1 MKKICLLLAV
11 VLFILFCSLNFGF
24 SAAPALAVQSVQ
36 DLVATSLQQTIEA
49 LITPTPAVSVKEI
62 KIAIIVNETLDTFR
76 TGTPTP
82 LPKPGNIETAV
93 YATLAALE
101 PTASI
106 SAEDVEI
113 AAAVSGTV
121 QALLPTTMASA
132 SLMQTVEAYRAKITA
147 IALTPEPPPA
157 APAVSTALP
166 PAASVPTAQEIP
178 DPVGCEDAKLVSHVS
193 IPDGTKLL
201 PAQPFKKTWRIQN
214 SGSCASPWTPSH
226 QLVYSRGERM
236 NGLWGVHLPR
246 NVGRGETVDI
256 SVDLTAPSAPGEY
269 SGIWM
274 MADGAGNVFGRQFQ
288 VRIAVVD
295 KGLFACALVGTQ
307 PDGPG
312 VVVTLRNTGTERW
325 SENDVD
331 LVYSSGEAPTAETR
345 LDLPGNV
352 PPGGT
357 ITFPKIDFNSGRTPG
372 NSIWTLYNNAEAICS
387 FGI

>member
-1 MKKICLLLAV
+1 MKR
-11 VLFILFCSLNFGF
+11 N
-24 SAAPALAVQSVQ
+24 PALSIVIFTVAAVFFNAAVAFAQSEA
-36 DLVATSLQQTIEA
+36 DLIATGLQQTLDA

-76 TGTPTP
+76 RGTPTP

-101 PTASI
+101 PTASL

-121 QALLPTTMASA
+121 QALLPTAMASA
-132 SLMQTVEAYRAKITA
+132 SLMRTIDAYRAKITA
-147 IALTPEPPPA
+147 IASTPAPPPA
-157 APAVSTALP
+157 PPAVPTALP
-166 PAASVPTAQEIP
+166 PAASAVPTAWEIP

-193 IPDGTKLL
+193 IPDGTTLL

-236 NGLWGVHLPR
+236 NGLWGVHLTK

-274 MADGAGNVFGRQFQ
+274 MADGEGNVFGRQFQ

-295 KGLFACALVGTQ
+295 KGLFACALVGTR

-312 VVVTLRNTGTERW
+312 VVVTLRNTGTENW

-372 NSIWTLYNNAEAICS
+372 NSVWTLYNNAEAICS

>member
-1 MKKICLLLAV
+1 MKRNPALSIVIFTVAAVFFYAV
-11 VLFILFCSLNFGF
+11 VAF
-24 SAAPALAVQSVQ
+24 AQSEA
-36 DLVATSLQQTIEA
+36 DLIATGLQQTLDA

-62 KIAIIVNETLDTFR
+62 KIAILVNETLEAFR

-101 PTASI
+101 PTASL

-121 QALLPTTMASA
+121 QALLPTAMASA
-132 SLMQTVEAYRAKITA
+132 SLRGPIEAYRARITA
-147 IALTPEPPPA
+147 IA
-157 APAVSTALP
+157 STAALSGAT
-166 PAASVPTAQEIP
+166 PAVPTALESP
-178 DPVGCEDAKLVSHVS
+178 NPVGCEDATLVSHVS
-193 IPDGTKLL
+193 IPDGTTLL

-214 SGSCASPWTPSH
+214 SGSCASPWTPSY

-236 NGLWGVHLPR
+236 NGLWGVHLTK

-274 MADGAGNVFGRQFQ
+274 MADGEGNVFGRQFQ

-295 KGLFACALVGTQ
+295 KGLFACALVGTR

-312 VVVTLRNTGTERW
+312 VVVTLRNTGTENW

-357 ITFPKIDFNSGRTPG
+357 VTFPKIDFNSGRTPG
-372 NSIWTLYNNAEAICS
+372 NSVWTLYNNAEAICS

>member
-1 MKKICLLLAV
+1 MKR
-11 VLFILFCSLNFGF
+11 N
-24 SAAPALAVQSVQ
+24 PALSIVIFTVAAVFFYAAVAFAQSEA
-36 DLVATSLQQTIEA
+36 DLIATGLQQTLDA
-49 LITPTPAVSVKEI
+49 LITSTPAVSVKEI

-101 PTASI
+101 PTASL

-121 QALLPTTMASA
+121 QALLPTAMASA
-132 SLMQTVEAYRAKITA
+132 SLMRTIDAYRAKITA
-147 IALTPEPPPA
+147 IASTPAPPPA
-157 APAVSTALP
+157 PPAVPTALP
-166 PAASVPTAQEIP
+166 PAASAVPTAREIP

-193 IPDGTKLL
+193 IPDGTTLL

-214 SGSCASPWTPSH
+214 SGSCASPWTPSY

-236 NGLWGVHLPR
+236 NGLWGVHLTK

-274 MADGAGNVFGRQFQ
+274 MADGEGNVFGRQFQ

-295 KGLFACALVGTQ
+295 KGLFACALVGTR

-312 VVVTLRNTGTERW
+312 VVVTLRNTGTENW

-372 NSIWTLYNNAEAICS
+372 NSVWTLYNNAEAICS

>member
-1 MKKICLLLAV
+1 MKR
-11 VLFILFCSLNFGF
+11 N
-24 SAAPALAVQSVQ
+24 PALSIVIFTVAAVFFYAAVAFAQSEA
-36 DLVATSLQQTIEA
+36 DLIATGLQQTLDA

-62 KIAIIVNETLDTFR
+62 KIAILVNETLEAFR
-76 TGTPTP
+76 AGTPTP
-82 LPKPGNIETAV
+82 LPKLGNIETAV

-101 PTASI
+101 PTASL

-113 AAAVSGTV
+113 ATAVSGTV
-121 QALLPTTMASA
+121 QALLPPAMASA
-132 SLMQTVEAYRAKITA
+132 SLRGTIEAYRARITA
-147 IALTPEPPPA
+147 IA
-157 APAVSTALP
+157 STAALSGAT
-166 PAASVPTAQEIP
+166 PAVPTALESP
-178 DPVGCEDAKLVSHVS
+178 NPVGCEDATLVSHVS

-236 NGLWGVHLPR
+236 NGLWGVHLTK

-274 MADGAGNVFGRQFQ
+274 MADGEGNVFGRQFQ

-295 KGLFACALVGTQ
+295 KGLFACALVGTR

-312 VVVTLRNTGTERW
+312 VVVTLRNTGTENW

-372 NSIWTLYNNAEAICS
+372 NSVWTLYNNAEAICS

>member
-1 MKKICLLLAV
+1 MKR
-11 VLFILFCSLNFGF
+11 N
-24 SAAPALAVQSVQ
+24 PALSIVIFTVAAVFFYAAVAFAQSEA
-36 DLVATSLQQTIEA
+36 DLIATGLQQTLDA
-49 LITPTPAVSVKEI
+49 LITSTPAVSVKEI

-101 PTASI
+101 PTASL

-113 AAAVSGTV
+113 ATAVSGTV
-121 QALLPTTMASA
+121 QALLPPAMASA
-132 SLMQTVEAYRAKITA
+132 SLRGTIEAYRARITA
-147 IALTPEPPPA
+147 IA
-157 APAVSTALP
+157 STAALSGAT
-166 PAASVPTAQEIP
+166 PAVPTALESP
-178 DPVGCEDAKLVSHVS
+178 DPVGCEDATLVSHVS

-214 SGSCASPWTPSH
+214 SGSCASPWTPSY

-236 NGLWGVHLPR
+236 NGLWGVHLSR
-246 NVGRGETVDI
+246 NVGRGETIDI
-256 SVDLTAPSAPGEY
+256 SVDLIAPSAPGEY

-295 KGLFACALVGTQ
+295 KGLFACALVGTRL
-307 PDGPG
+307 DGPG
-312 VVVTLRNTGTERW
+312 VVVTLRNTGTENW
-325 SENDVD
+325 SGNDVD

-372 NSIWTLYNNAEAICS
+372 NSVWTLYNNAEAICS

>member
-1 MKKICLLLAV
+1 MKR
-11 VLFILFCSLNFGF
+11 N
-24 SAAPALAVQSVQ
+24 PALSIVIFTVAAVFFYAAANAEPTAGPA
-36 DLVATSLQQTIEA
+36 ATGLQQTLDA

-62 KIAIIVNETLDTFR
+62 KIAILVNETLEAFR

-101 PTASI
+101 PTASL

-113 AAAVSGTV
+113 ATAVSGTV
-121 QALLPTTMASA
+121 QALLPPAMASA
-132 SLMQTVEAYRAKITA
+132 SLRGTIEAYRARITA
-147 IALTPEPPPA
+147 IASMAALSGATPA
-157 APAVSTALP
+157 
-166 PAASVPTAQEIP
+166 VPTALESP
-178 DPVGCEDAKLVSHVS
+178 DPVGCEDATLVSHVS

-214 SGSCASPWTPSH
+214 SGSCASPWTPSY

-236 NGLWGVHLPR
+236 NGLWGVHLSR
-246 NVGRGETVDI
+246 NVGRGETIDI
-256 SVDLTAPSAPGEY
+256 SVDLIAPSAPGEY

-295 KGLFACALVGTQ
+295 KGLFACALVGTRL
-307 PDGPG
+307 DGPG
-312 VVVTLRNTGTERW
+312 VVVTLRNTGTENW
-325 SENDVD
+325 SGNDVD

-357 ITFPKIDFNSGRTPG
+357 VTFPKIDFNSGRTPG
-372 NSIWTLYNNAEAICS
+372 NSVWTLYNNAEAICS

>member
-1 MKKICLLLAV
+1 MKR
-11 VLFILFCSLNFGF
+11 N
-24 SAAPALAVQSVQ
+24 PALSIVIFTVAAVFFYAAVAFAQSEA
-36 DLVATSLQQTIEA
+36 DLIATGLQQTLDA

-76 TGTPTP
+76 RGTPTP

-101 PTASI
+101 PTASL

-121 QALLPTTMASA
+121 QALLPTAMASA
-132 SLMQTVEAYRAKITA
+132 SLRGTIEAYRARITA
-147 IALTPEPPPA
+147 IA
-157 APAVSTALP
+157 STAALSGAT
-166 PAASVPTAQEIP
+166 PAVPTALESP
-178 DPVGCEDAKLVSHVS
+178 NPVGCEDATLVSHVS

-236 NGLWGVHLPR
+236 NGLWGVHLTK

-274 MADGAGNVFGRQFQ
+274 MADGEGNVFGRQFQ

-295 KGLFACALVGTQ
+295 KGLFACALVGTRL
-307 PDGPG
+307 DGPG
-312 VVVTLRNTGTERW
+312 VVVTLRNTGTENW

-372 NSIWTLYNNAEAICS
+372 NSVWTLYNNAEAICS

>member
-1 MKKICLLLAV
+1 MKR
-11 VLFILFCSLNFGF
+11 N
-24 SAAPALAVQSVQ
+24 PALSIVIFTMAAVFFYAAVAFAQSEA
-36 DLVATSLQQTIEA
+36 DLIATGLQQTLDA

-82 LPKPGNIETAV
+82 LPNPGNIETAV

-101 PTASI
+101 PTASL

-121 QALLPTTMASA
+121 QALLPTAMASA
-132 SLMQTVEAYRAKITA
+132 SLMRTIDAYRAKITA
-147 IALTPEPPPA
+147 IASTPAPPPA
-157 APAVSTALP
+157 PPAVPTALP
-166 PAASVPTAQEIP
+166 PAASAVPTAWEIP

-193 IPDGTKLL
+193 IPDGTTLL

-236 NGLWGVHLPR
+236 NGLWGVHLTK

-274 MADGAGNVFGRQFQ
+274 MADGEGNVFGRQFQ

-295 KGLFACALVGTQ
+295 KGLFACALVGTR

-312 VVVTLRNTGTERW
+312 VVVTLRNTGTENW

-372 NSIWTLYNNAEAICS
+372 NSVWTLYNNAEAICS

>member
-1 MKKICLLLAV
+1 MKR
-11 VLFILFCSLNFGF
+11 N
-24 SAAPALAVQSVQ
+24 PALSIVIFTVAAVFFNAAVAFAQSEA
-36 DLVATSLQQTIEA
+36 DLIATGLQQTLDA

-76 TGTPTP
+76 RGTPTP

-101 PTASI
+101 PTASL

-121 QALLPTTMASA
+121 QALLPTAMASA
-132 SLMQTVEAYRAKITA
+132 SLMRTIDAYRAKITA
-147 IALTPEPPPA
+147 IASTPAPPPA
-157 APAVSTALP
+157 PPAVPTALP
-166 PAASVPTAQEIP
+166 PAASAVPTAWEIP

-193 IPDGTKLL
+193 IPDGTTLL

-236 NGLWGVHLPR
+236 NGLWGVHLTK

-274 MADGAGNVFGRQFQ
+274 MADGEGNVFGRQFQ

-295 KGLFACALVGTQ
+295 KGLFACALVGTR

-312 VVVTLRNTGTERW
+312 VVVTLRNTGTENW

>member
-1 MKKICLLLAV
+1 MKR
-11 VLFILFCSLNFGF
+11 N
-24 SAAPALAVQSVQ
+24 PALSIVIFTVAAVFFYAAVAFAQSEA
-36 DLVATSLQQTIEA
+36 DLIATGLQQTLDA
-49 LITPTPAVSVKEI
+49 LITSTPAVSVKEI

-101 PTASI
+101 PTASL

-121 QALLPTTMASA
+121 QALLPTAMASA
-132 SLMQTVEAYRAKITA
+132 SLRGTIEAYRARITA
-147 IALTPEPPPA
+147 IA
-157 APAVSTALP
+157 STAALSGAT
-166 PAASVPTAQEIP
+166 PAVPTALESP
-178 DPVGCEDAKLVSHVS
+178 DPVGCEDATLVSHVS

-214 SGSCASPWTPSH
+214 SGSCASPWTPSY

-236 NGLWGVHLPR
+236 NGLWGVHLSR
-246 NVGRGETVDI
+246 NVGRGETIDI
-256 SVDLTAPSAPGEY
+256 SVDLIAPSAPGEY

-295 KGLFACALVGTQ
+295 KGLFACALVGTRL
-307 PDGPG
+307 DGPG
-312 VVVTLRNTGTERW
+312 VVVTLRNTGTENW
-325 SENDVD
+325 SGNDVD

-357 ITFPKIDFNSGRTPG
+357 VTFPKIDFNSGRTPG
-372 NSIWTLYNNAEAICS
+372 NSVWTLYNNAEAICS

>member
-1 MKKICLLLAV
+1 MKRNPALSIVIFTVAAVFFYAV
-11 VLFILFCSLNFGF
+11 VAF
-24 SAAPALAVQSVQ
+24 AQSEA
-36 DLVATSLQQTIEA
+36 DLIATGLQQTLDA

-62 KIAIIVNETLDTFR
+62 KIAIIVNETLEAFR

-101 PTASI
+101 PTASL

-121 QALLPTTMASA
+121 QALLPTAMASA
-132 SLMQTVEAYRAKITA
+132 SLRGTIEAYRARITA
-147 IALTPEPPPA
+147 IA
-157 APAVSTALP
+157 STAALSGAT
-166 PAASVPTAQEIP
+166 PAVPTALESP
-178 DPVGCEDAKLVSHVS
+178 NPVGCEDATLVSHVS
-193 IPDGTKLL
+193 IPDGTTLL

-214 SGSCASPWTPSH
+214 SGSCASPWTPSY

-236 NGLWGVHLPR
+236 NGLWGVHLTK

-274 MADGAGNVFGRQFQ
+274 MADGEGNVFGRQFQ

-295 KGLFACALVGTQ
+295 KGLFACALVGTR

-312 VVVTLRNTGTERW
+312 VVVTLRNTGTENW